1 MPVGKGGGQQRES
14 AKKRA
19 TSPGS
24 YKKPVTKKVKKVA
37 PKKPVRE
44 GQKLTAAEKAAYKK
58 GTAELR
64 KQAQAAL
71 RPKAPAKKPAK
82 KSSDWDK
89 GIDAEKAI
97 AARNK
102 QLQKVIRGR

>member
-1 MPVGKGGGQQRES
+1 MPAGKGGGQQRTV
-14 AKKRA
+14 AHKKAVSRA
-19 TSPGS
+19 AAAPKPKPKPVQK
-24 YKKPVTKKVKKVA
+24 KKP
-37 PKKPVRE
+37 PVRE

-71 RPKAPAKKPAK
+71 KPKAPAKKPVK

-89 GIDAEKAI
+89 GIDAEHAI
-97 AARNK
+97 AARNRRLK
-102 QLQKVIRGR
+102 QTIGGR